1 MSHIIF
7 LYRKSRI
14 SWGSTTMRAHQLA
27 QMIAPY
33 LPSTTVQLQ
42 PFSRHYVF
50 QKIWARFVP
59 QGAMVFATKGVV
71 KAMYAETVRLLRKR
85 GCRVCLDVVDIRRDQ
100 WPGSDMDVDC
110 FISPS
115 ISGIVR
121 LQAHV
126 HANWGG
132 GSRPLVAPVL
142 HNADQRLY
150 GRKIHA
156 SDDARA
162 VYWGDVRN
170 AVNTSRIS
178 ESVTFLDGASAVGFS
193 TTLDQVLNY
202 NVHYAVRPTDPED
215 WRIKPF
221 TKGVNA
227 AVLGA
232 IVMADRA
239 VPDAIDFLGSDYPFL
254 IPSNSEAEVLDGLR
268 HLRESFGGSEWQLA
282 QSRCL
287 DMAERVSPMALAAQ
301 ITHIMKEL
309 QG

>member
-1 MSHIIF
+1 
-7 LYRKSRI
+7 
-14 SWGSTTMRAHQLA
+14 MRAHQLS
-27 QMIAPY
+27 QMIGPH
-33 LPSTTVQLQ
+33 LPETIVRLQ
-42 PFSRHYVF
+42 AFSRHELL
-50 QKIWARFVP
+50 QTLWARIVP
-59 QGAMVFATKGVV
+59 KSSLIFATKGVV
-71 KAMYAETVRLLRKR
+71 RILCPEAVHILHKR
-85 GCRVCLDVVDIRRDQ
+85 GCALLADVVDLPSVDL
-100 WPGSDMDVDC
+100 PGPEVGIDC
-110 FISPS
+110 FVSPS
-115 ISGIVR
+115 LGGIAR
-121 LQAHV
+121 LQSHIDSR
-126 HANWGG
+126 WGG
-132 GSRPLVAPVL
+132 GPKPLVAPVL

-150 GRKIHA
+150 GRKIRTLNA
-156 SDDARA
+156 SRT

-170 AVNTSRIS
+170 CVKTSKIAQD
-178 ESVTFLDGASAVGFS
+178 VTFLDGANASGFVN
-193 TTLDQVLNY
+193 TLEQILDY

-268 HLRESFGGSEWQLA
+268 HLRESFGGAEWQLA
-282 QSRCL
+282 QSRCR

-301 ITHIMKEL
+301 ITHIMKEI